1 MESCAPEG
9 ACPSGESLPNIDS
22 AAEDATTAGDAP
34 VTAGAAFTE
43 EGALE
48 AAEDA
53 TTAGD
58 APVTAGAAFTED
70 DDALV
75 LTFDNF
81 FDEEGA
87 LEAAEDAA
95 LMNSIPGCNL

>member
-1 MESCAPEG
+1 MERCTSEG

-22 AAEDATTAGDAP
+22 AAEDAMTAGDAP

-43 EGALE
+43 E
-48 AAEDA
+48 
-53 TTAGD
+53 
-58 APVTAGAAFTED
+58 

-75 LTFDNF
+75 LTFGNF

-95 LMNSIPGCNL
+95 PMNSIPGCNL

>member
-1 MESCAPEG
+1 MERCSPEG
-9 ACPSGESLPNIDS
+9 ACPSGESWPNIDS
-22 AAEDATTAGDAP
+22 AAETTAGDAP

-43 EGALE
+43 E
-48 AAEDA
+48 
-53 TTAGD
+53 
-58 APVTAGAAFTED
+58 

-75 LTFDNF
+75 LTFGNF

>member
-1 MESCAPEG
+1 LTFG
-9 ACPSGESLPNIDS
+9 NFFD
-22 AAEDATTAGDAP
+22 
-34 VTAGAAFTE
+34 E

-75 LTFDNF
+75 LTFGNF

>member
-1 MESCAPEG
+1 MERCSPEG

-22 AAEDATTAGDAP
+22 AAETTAGDAP

-43 EGALE
+43 E
-48 AAEDA
+48 
-53 TTAGD
+53 
-58 APVTAGAAFTED
+58 

-75 LTFDNF
+75 LTFGNF

>member
-1 MESCAPEG
+1 MERCTSEG

-43 EGALE
+43 E
-48 AAEDA
+48 
-53 TTAGD
+53 
-58 APVTAGAAFTED
+58 

-75 LTFDNF
+75 LTFGNF

>member
-1 MESCAPEG
+1 
-9 ACPSGESLPNIDS
+9 
-22 AAEDATTAGDAP
+22 

-75 LTFDNF
+75 LTFGNF